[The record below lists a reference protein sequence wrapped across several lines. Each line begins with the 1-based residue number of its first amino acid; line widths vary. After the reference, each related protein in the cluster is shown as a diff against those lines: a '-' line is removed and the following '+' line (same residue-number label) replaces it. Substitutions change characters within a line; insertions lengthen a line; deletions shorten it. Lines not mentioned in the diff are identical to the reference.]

1 MRQYGEESFED
12 QANVDRQPKLPQQQP
27 SLPKYGEVKRSFDF
41 LITTPGKLRR
51 GVARHGDALRGFTD
65 YNLKLFRGD
74 DRRWALYLEWVDLDG
89 EGHRLVL
96 PHEVVAGVLQRANSI
111 IAECRRERAQRGV
124 LTRGLTLREKPKRKT
139 VKRKPRQRSEAKS

>member
-1 MRQYGEESFED
+1 MRQYGEEPFED
-12 QANVDRQPKLPQQQP
+12 QDNVNRQTKLPTQQP

-65 YNLKLFRGD
+65 YNLKLFRSD
-74 DRRWALYLEWVDLDG
+74 DRHWALYLEWVDVDG

-111 IAECRRERAQRGV
+111 IAECRRERAQRAA
-124 LTRGLTLREKPKRKT
+124 LTRKHKKET
-139 VKRKPRQRSEAKS
+139 S